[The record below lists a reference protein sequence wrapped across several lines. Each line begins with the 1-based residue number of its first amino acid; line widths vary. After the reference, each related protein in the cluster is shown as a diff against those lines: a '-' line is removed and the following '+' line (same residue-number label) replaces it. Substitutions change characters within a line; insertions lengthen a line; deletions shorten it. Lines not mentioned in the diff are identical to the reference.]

1 MISSAQA
8 KCSFIQPTWSRF
20 CALSATLLI
29 WAAGSAI
36 LSAQSVCLPLP
47 RLLTMMPMGGSVG
60 SQVEITITG
69 EHLDDVKELMFDHP
83 GIVAK
88 AKQNDAGQI
97 EPNKFL
103 VQISADC
110 PTGLYE
116 ARVLSRLGISSSRI
130 FSIDTL
136 LELKQTAPN
145 TSLSTAMEIQ
155 VNSVTN
161 SVMTARSIDF
171 YTFMAQKGHRYV
183 VGCSSRGIDS
193 KLDPVVIIADSQG
206 RDLAVERRG
215 DLLDFT
221 ASQDGPHLIKVH
233 ELTFKGGPAYFYRLH
248 FQELVA
254 DAVLPRFASTR
265 SVSAFS
271 WPPTGLPAKAVNVE
285 LEPNGVSAPQQIA
298 LPCDLSGSFYPA
310 ADVDAFEFSARKG
323 EVWWVEIASER
334 LGRPTD
340 PAILVQHVT
349 GEPGK
354 EQLVDVVELLDIPSP
369 VKPSSN
375 GYAYDGPAYDGGS
388 PDILGKMV
396 IPQDGVYR
404 LQLTDLF
411 GGTRKDLRNEYR
423 MIIRKAAPDFALAA
437 WSLHMEL
444 RNGDRNA
451 LSKPLALRAGATVA
465 LEVVA
470 VRRDGFDGDIQL
482 QLNGLPNGVSAQ
494 GLKIPAGK
502 SRGIMLVTA
511 QYDAPVALANLDF
524 VGSATIDNQLVS
536 RQVQMADFAWPIPD
550 SWGEIPAPR
559 LVSGLPLSVTNH
571 EPAPM
576 SIATQDRNVIEAT
589 AGSKVTIPLVLTKRM
604 DFSGST
610 LQMKAF
616 GDGMERLPPFNI
628 SLDAANSEAVI
639 DLASLQLTPGEY
651 SFAFYTGA
659 VAKYRIKPD
668 APSQDTVDIV
678 ITEPISIRVKPTEPK

>member
-1 MISSAQA
+1 MKFSAQA
-8 KCSFIQPTWSRF
+8 KCPVIHHAWLCCCTCFA
-20 CALSATLLI
+20 ALLMVF
-29 WAAGSAI
+29 AGSAFV
-36 LSAQSVCLPLP
+36 SAQSVCLPLP

-60 SQVEITITG
+60 SQVEIAITG
-69 EHLDDVKELMFDHP
+69 EHLDDVKELLFNHP

-130 FSIDTL
+130 FSVDTL
-136 LELKQTAPN
+136 LELKQMAPN

-206 RDLAVERRG
+206 RDIAVERRG

-248 FQELVA
+248 FQELAA

-271 WPPTGLPAKAVNVE
+271 WPPTGLPANAVNVE
-285 LEPNGVSAPQQIA
+285 LEPNGVSAPQKIA
-298 LPCDLSGSFYPA
+298 LPCDLSGRFYPA

-388 PDILGKMV
+388 PDILGKIS

-470 VRRDGFDGDIQL
+470 VRRDGFDGDIKL

-576 SIATQDRNVIEAT
+576 SIATRDRNVIEAT

-616 GDGMERLPPFNI
+616 GDGMERLPPFNL
-628 SLDAANSEAVI
+628 SLDAVNSEAVI
-639 DLASLQLTPGEY
+639 DLASLQLGPGEY

-668 APSQDTVDIV
+668 AAPQDTVDIV

>member
-1 MISSAQA
+1 M
-8 KCSFIQPTWSRF
+8 
-20 CALSATLLI
+20 
-29 WAAGSAI
+29 
-36 LSAQSVCLPLP
+36 
-47 RLLTMMPMGGSVG
+47 
-60 SQVEITITG
+60 
-69 EHLDDVKELMFDHP
+69 
-83 GIVAK
+83 
-88 AKQNDAGQI
+88 
-97 EPNKFL
+97 
-103 VQISADC
+103 
-110 PTGLYE
+110 
-116 ARVLSRLGISSSRI
+116 
-130 FSIDTL
+130 
-136 LELKQTAPN
+136 
-145 TSLSTAMEIQ
+145 
-155 VNSVTN
+155 
-161 SVMTARSIDF
+161 
-171 YTFMAQKGHRYV
+171 
-183 VGCSSRGIDS
+183 
-193 KLDPVVIIADSQG
+193 
-206 RDLAVERRG
+206 
-215 DLLDFT
+215 
-221 ASQDGPHLIKVH
+221 
-233 ELTFKGGPAYFYRLH
+233 
-248 FQELVA
+248 
-254 DAVLPRFASTR
+254 
-265 SVSAFS
+265 
-271 WPPTGLPAKAVNVE
+271 
-285 LEPNGVSAPQQIA
+285 
-298 LPCDLSGSFYPA
+298 
-310 ADVDAFEFSARKG
+310 
-323 EVWWVEIASER
+323 
-334 LGRPTD
+334 
-340 PAILVQHVT
+340 
-349 GEPGK
+349 
-354 EQLVDVVELLDIPSP
+354 DVVELLDIPSP

-388 PDILGKMV
+388 PDILGKIT

-411 GGTRKDLRNEYR
+411 GGTRNDLRNEYR

-511 QYDAPVALANLDF
+511 QYDSPVALANLDF

-576 SIATQDRNVIEAT
+576 SIAAQDRKVIEAT
-589 AGSKVTIPLVLTKRM
+589 VGSKVTIPLVLTKRM